1 MKEPFL
7 NVTIFKNKEFSVT
20 TISIALSMMAMM
32 GVEMMLPLYLQDV
45 HGLSALNSGLT
56 LLPGALMIG
65 IVSPIAGFIYDK
77 VGSKRMA
84 LVGFFILGVGTV
96 PFIFLSAATADHFIT
111 LLYAV
116 RMFGIALIL
125 MPLTASA
132 MGALPAEEASH
143 ATAANNTVRQIASA
157 VVVALLSS
165 VTQNVIT
172 NNKPA
177 ASLKTQDPIAYAAK
191 VIDASLDG
199 FHASFALGFAFAVI
213 GFLVALFLRKGKI
226 RETKEANK

>member
-1 MKEPFL
+1 
-7 NVTIFKNKEFSVT
+7 
-20 TISIALSMMAMM
+20 
-32 GVEMMLPLYLQDV
+32 
-45 HGLSALNSGLT
+45 
-56 LLPGALMIG
+56 
-65 IVSPIAGFIYDK
+65 
-77 VGSKRMA
+77 
-84 LVGFFILGVGTV
+84 
-96 PFIFLSAATADHFIT
+96 
-111 LLYAV
+111 
-116 RMFGIALIL
+116 MFGIALIL

-213 GFLVALFLRKGKI
+213 GFIVALFLRKGKI